1 MTDGAPAAAQGR
13 RLTLAA
19 DLAWRARRCADGAA
33 PDDLLA
39 LTGRIAAAGPPAE
52 RAHRVRFEPP
62 YPGATA
68 GPETVAGG
76 RRLVLACRAIGPG
89 GAAEAVGVTTLI
101 ARRAPQ
107 GSAAPPATPI
117 PPGWG
122 ARPAG

>member
-19 DLAWRARRCADGAA
+19 GLAWRARRCADGAA
-33 PDDLLA
+33 PDDLLGLA
-39 LTGRIAAAGPPAE
+39 GRLAAAGPPVE

-76 RRLVLACRAIGPG
+76 RRLVLACRALGPG
-89 GAAEAVGVTTLI
+89 GAEEAVVFTTLI
-101 ARRAPQ
+101 AGRPPQ
-107 GSAAPPATPI
+107 VSAAPPATPI
-117 PPGWG
+117 PPRWTL
-122 ARPAG
+122 RPVG